1 MNNNEIPATIDGIA
15 PRSRGD
21 LYMIRL
27 RICSVVMIAC
37 ALLLGVPLSS
47 AAAEAPDAARR
58 QEIETIVREYLRAH
72 PEIVTEALQEME
84 RRDQEAQQKQR
95 IETIRAR
102 LADLTQDPA
111 SPVGG
116 NPKGTVTI
124 VEFFDYQC
132 GYCKR
137 EAAEMKKLLQA
148 DPDVR
153 VVYKDLPILGPASV
167 FAARAAL
174 AAQKQGKH
182 EALHAALLET
192 SERLTDQEVLRLA
205 VQAGLNTAQLEKDM
219 ADPSVTAALDRNFQL
234 QRALNIQGTPALIVG
249 TEFVPGAANLD
260 TLKELV
266 ARARKR

>member
-1 MNNNEIPATIDGIA
+1 MLSLRTVSMAALVFGLLPAW
-15 PRSRGD
+15 
-21 LYMIRL
+21 
-27 RICSVVMIAC
+27 
-37 ALLLGVPLSS
+37 PLSVS
-47 AAAEAPDAARR
+47 AADAPDAARR

-72 PEIVTEALQEME
+72 PEIVMEALQEME

-95 IETIRAR
+95 AETIRAR

-111 SPVGG
+111 SPVAG
-116 NPKGTVTI
+116 NPKGSVTI

-137 EAAEMKKLLQA
+137 EAGEMKKLLQA

-182 EALHAALLET
+182 EALHTALLET

-205 VQAGLNTAQLEKDM
+205 AQAGLNTAQLEKDM

-249 TEFVPGAANLD
+249 TEFIPGAANLD
-260 TLKELV
+260 TLKEMV

>member
-1 MNNNEIPATIDGIA
+1 MT
-15 PRSRGD
+15 S
-21 LYMIRL
+21 L
-27 RICSVVMIAC
+27 RTLSMVSLVL
-37 ALLLGVPLSS
+37 ALLLPWPLDVP
-47 AAAEAPDAARR
+47 AAEGPDAARR
-58 QEIETIVREYLRAH
+58 QEVETIIREYLRAH
-72 PEIVTEALQEME
+72 PEVVMEALQEME
-84 RRDQEAQQKQR
+84 RREQDVQQRQR
-95 IETIRAR
+95 AETIRGR

-116 NPKGTVTI
+116 NPKGSVTI

-182 EALHAALLET
+182 GALHTALLET

-205 VQAGLNTAQLEKDM
+205 AQAGLDTAQLEKDM

-249 TEFVPGAANLD
+249 TEFIPGAANLD

-266 ARARKR
+266 ARARKQ

>member
-1 MNNNEIPATIDGIA
+1 
-15 PRSRGD
+15 
-21 LYMIRL
+21 
-27 RICSVVMIAC
+27 
-37 ALLLGVPLSS
+37 
-47 AAAEAPDAARR
+47 
-58 QEIETIVREYLRAH
+58 
-72 PEIVTEALQEME
+72 
-84 RRDQEAQQKQR
+84 
-95 IETIRAR
+95 
-102 LADLTQDPA
+102 
-111 SPVGG
+111 VGG
-116 NPKGTVTI
+116 NPKGAVTI

-148 DPDVR
+148 DPDIR

-192 SERLTDQEVLRLA
+192 SEQLTDQGILRLA
-205 VQAGLNTAQLEKDM
+205 AEAGLNTAQLEKDM
-219 ADPSVTAALDRNFQL
+219 ADQSVTAALDRNFQL
-234 QRALNIQGTPALIVG
+234 QRALSIQGTPALIVG

>member
-1 MNNNEIPATIDGIA
+1 MT
-15 PRSRGD
+15 S
-21 LYMIRL
+21 L
-27 RICSVVMIAC
+27 RTLSMVSLVL
-37 ALLLGVPLSS
+37 ALLLPWPLEVP
-47 AAAEAPDAARR
+47 AAERPDAARR
-58 QEIETIVREYLRAH
+58 QEIETIIREYLRAH
-72 PEIVTEALQEME
+72 PEVVMEALQEME
-84 RRDQEAQQKQR
+84 RRDQDAQQRQR
-95 IETIRAR
+95 AETIRGR

-116 NPKGTVTI
+116 NPKGSVTI

-182 EALHAALLET
+182 GALHTALLET

-205 VQAGLNTAQLEKDM
+205 AQAGSGTAQLEKDM

-249 TEFVPGAANLD
+249 TEFIPGAANLD

-266 ARARKR
+266 ARARKQ

>member
-1 MNNNEIPATIDGIA
+1 MV
-15 PRSRGD
+15 SRR
-21 LYMIRL
+21 RL
-27 RICSVVMIAC
+27 SMVSLVC
-37 ALLLGVPLSS
+37 ALLLPWPQVVP
-47 AAAEAPDAARR
+47 AAETPDAARR
-58 QEIETIVREYLRAH
+58 QEVETIVREYLRAH
-72 PEIVTEALQEME
+72 PEVVMEALQEME
-84 RRDQEAQQKQR
+84 RREQDAQQQQR
-95 IETIRAR
+95 AEIIRAR

-116 NPKGTVTI
+116 NPKGAVTI

-148 DPDVR
+148 DPDIR

-192 SERLTDQEVLRLA
+192 SEQLTDQGILRLA
-205 VQAGLNTAQLEKDM
+205 AEAGLNTAQLEKDM
-219 ADPSVTAALDRNFQL
+219 ADQSVTAALDRNFQL
-234 QRALNIQGTPALIVG
+234 QRALSIQGTPALIVG

>member
-1 MNNNEIPATIDGIA
+1 MM
-15 PRSRGD
+15 S
-21 LYMIRL
+21 L
-27 RICSVVMIAC
+27 RTFSLAALVLT
-37 ALLLGVPLSS
+37 LLLAWPLEVS
-47 AAAEAPDAARR
+47 AAETPDAARR

-72 PEIVTEALQEME
+72 PEIVMEALQEME
-84 RRDQEAQQKQR
+84 RRGQEAQQKQR
-95 IETIRAR
+95 VETIRAH
-102 LADLTQDPA
+102 LAELTQDPA

-116 NPKGTVTI
+116 NPKGSVTI

-137 EAAEMKKLLQA
+137 EAAEMTKLLQA

-182 EALHAALLET
+182 AALHAALLET
-192 SERLTDQEVLRLA
+192 SERLTEQEVLRLA
-205 VQAGLNTAQLEKDM
+205 AQVGLNVAQLEKDM

-260 TLKELV
+260 TLNALV